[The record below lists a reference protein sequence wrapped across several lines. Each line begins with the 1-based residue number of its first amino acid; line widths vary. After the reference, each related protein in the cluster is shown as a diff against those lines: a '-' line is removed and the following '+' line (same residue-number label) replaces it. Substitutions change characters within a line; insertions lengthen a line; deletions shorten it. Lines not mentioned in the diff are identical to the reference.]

1 MDNLKPCPFCGG
13 TDFVFFE
20 IPSKDG
26 SVIWHNL
33 VHFPENPCSISIMG
47 GDKAEVIERW
57 NTRADDQRTVKLIE
71 AASKVVTTMVAVSQ
85 EGVPYEKHVDAVV
98 EMNLAI
104 EAFSISSGRWECN
117 D

>member
-57 NTRADDQRTVKLIE
+57 NTRADDQRMVNLLKELDAAILARRNSIRVWSLNEFLPVLE
-71 AASKVVTTMVAVSQ
+71 AIVEEYKEA
-85 EGVPYEKHVDAVV
+85 EK
-98 EMNLAI
+98 ESPN
-104 EAFSISSGRWECN
+104 
-117 D
+117 

>member
-1 MDNLKPCPFCGG
+1 MDKLKHCPFCGG

-33 VHFPENPCSISIMG
+33 VHFPENPCSMSMMG
-47 GDKAEVIERW
+47 GDKDELIQKW
-57 NTRADDQRTVKLIE
+57 NTRADDQRTVKLLEALEGIRDIKHRTHQSEIE
-71 AASKVVTTMVAVSQ
+71 WAKIVAAK
-85 EGVPYEKHVDAVV
+85 
-98 EMNLAI
+98 AI
-104 EAFSISSGRWECN
+104 EDFKKGEPN